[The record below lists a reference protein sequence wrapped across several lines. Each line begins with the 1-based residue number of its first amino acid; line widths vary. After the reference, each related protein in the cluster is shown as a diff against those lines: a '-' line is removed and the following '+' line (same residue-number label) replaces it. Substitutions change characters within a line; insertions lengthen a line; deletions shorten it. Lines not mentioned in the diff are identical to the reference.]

1 MERILIIIPTYNERE
16 NITRMIDTVFG
27 LSDDFNIL
35 IVDDNSPDGTA
46 DIVKELAGKYPNRLF
61 LESRAG
67 KMGLGTAYIHGFK
80 WGIKNNFDYIIE
92 MDADFSHPPK
102 KLIELVNACKAGADI
117 AVGSRYT
124 SGGKVK
130 DWPLSRIL
138 LSYFANLYV
147 QFITWIPCRD
157 ATAGFVC
164 YKKEVLEA
172 IELDNI
178 KFIGYAFQIEMK
190 YKAWK
195 QGFSISEVPITFI
208 DRVLGTSKMSTKIFK
223 EAMFGVL
230 ELRWKAISG
239 KL

>member
-16 NITRMIDTVFG
+16 NITRMIDTVFN

-46 DIVKELAGKYPNRLF
+46 GIIKDLSSKFPNRLF
-61 LESRAG
+61 LEERAG

-80 WGIKNNFDYIIE
+80 WGIKNNFDFIIE

-102 KLIELVNACKAGADI
+102 KLIELVSACKAGADI
-117 AVGSRYT
+117 AVGSRYMK
-124 SGGKVK
+124 GGKVK

-147 QFITWIPCRD
+147 QFVTWIPCRD

-172 IELDNI
+172 IELDKI

-230 ELRWKAISG
+230 ELRWKALTG

>member
-1 MERILIIIPTYNERE
+1 MRRILVIIPTYNESE
-16 NITRMIDTVFG
+16 NIARMIETVFQQ
-27 LSDDFNIL
+27 SDDFHLL

-46 DIVKELAGKYPNRLF
+46 DLIKELAPKFPGRLH

-67 KMGLGTAYIHGFK
+67 KQGLGTAYIHGFK
-80 WGIKNNFDYIIE
+80 WGLEHNYDYILE
-92 MDADFSHPPK
+92 MDADFSHPPT
-102 KLIELVNACKAGADI
+102 KLSELVKECDKGADI

-164 YKKEVLEA
+164 YKKDVLKA
-172 IELDNI
+172 INLDNI

-190 YKAWK
+190 YKAWR
-195 QGFSISEVPITFI
+195 QGFKIGEVPITFV
-208 DRVLGTSKMSTKIFK
+208 DRVRGTSKMSTHIFK

-230 ELRWKAISG
+230 ELRWKAING

>member
-1 MERILIIIPTYNERE
+1 MRRILVIIPTYNESE
-16 NITRMIDTVFG
+16 NIARMIETVFQQ
-27 LSDDFNIL
+27 SDDFHLL

-46 DIVKELAGKYPNRLF
+46 DLIKELAPKFPGRLH

-67 KMGLGTAYIHGFK
+67 KQGLGTAYIHGFK
-80 WGIKNNFDYIIE
+80 WGLEHNYDYILE
-92 MDADFSHPPK
+92 MDADFSHPPT
-102 KLIELVNACKAGADI
+102 KLSELVKECDKGADI

-164 YKKEVLEA
+164 YKKDVLKA
-172 IELDNI
+172 INLDNI

-190 YKAWK
+190 YKAWR
-195 QGFSISEVPITFI
+195 QGFKIGEVPITFV
-208 DRVLGTSKMSTKIFK
+208 DRVRGTSKMSTHIFK

-230 ELRWKAISG
+230 ELRWKAVTG